1 MNSLDQYAKSVVA
14 GEIPAGKY
22 HRLACE
28 RHLRDRERENTPEF
42 PYVFVDE
49 KAEKF
54 FRFAQKL
61 KHYKGK
67 WAGQP
72 VELQPYQKF
81 RLGSMFGWVRA
92 QTGKRRFRNAY
103 HELPRKQ
110 GKSLEAAIVT
120 LYVTF
125 FDGESGAEGYCA
137 ATKREQAT
145 IIFEDCKKLVMSSGL
160 KQRLKVNVGSI
171 YDERTSSKII
181 PLSADYNSMDGL
193 NPNLVN
199 IDEFH
204 AHKTRGVVDVLE
216 TATGAREQPL
226 INKITTAGDDP
237 VSPCGDEHDYATKIL
252 ERVLV
257 DESYFAFIAHADLE
271 HSEEYEY
278 ADALVGLV
286 RWCSCDVKREFSDM
300 QQTSHTES
308 GADLV
313 AGNGISRTRI
323 GSERETKE
331 TTSVE
336 GTQFSKENTEY
347 PRKNTNDSTLSR
359 EANAESVKSSSTCL
373 PWITATTRR
382 KFAAYCADPVM
393 RPSGFSEILKSEFKR
408 HSTTC
413 FVQKYG
419 KIEGIKLILNHP
431 SDDWTLQST
440 AAKANPNYGVSV
452 NPEDL
457 ASKVTKAA
465 GIPSAAAT
473 YKQKHLNL
481 WVNATAPCLSVDGW
495 AKGQSDW
502 TWEEM
507 LGEECW
513 IGIDLAA
520 KIDLCAMSIVFP
532 PNAKRTSWRIAQ
544 RIWTP
549 GDTIVERARRDRAP
563 YPVWAE
569 QGWLT
574 EVEGTSINHHLIREA
589 LLEVRDMFK
598 VQMIGLDPWHA
609 DQIII
614 DMVDDDGWTAE
625 QVLEVPQ
632 NFASLTSAETRFK
645 TETLAGNMDARR
657 CPVTAWAVSNVAE
670 QTDGKGNIQFSKKRS
685 RGRIDPVKSAT
696 SAMSLYLR
704 NPIPQEPEF
713 EVLILGGRKV

>member
-1 MNSLDQYAKSVVA
+1 MTSLDQYARSVIS
-14 GEIPAGKY
+14 GEVPAGKY

-28 RHLRDRERENTPEF
+28 RHIRDIGRQDTPDF
-42 PYVFVDE
+42 PYVFVE
-49 KAEKF
+49 KKAQKF
-54 FRFAQKL
+54 FDFAALL

-67 WAGQP
+67 WAGQH

-81 RLGSMFGWVRA
+81 RLGSIFGWINT

-145 IIFEDCKKLVMSSGL
+145 IVFEDCKKLVLSSGL

-171 YDERTSSKII
+171 YDERTASRLM

-193 NPNLVN
+193 NPNMVN

-237 VSPCGDEHDYATKIL
+237 VSPCGDEHDYASKIL
-252 ERVLV
+252 EGVLV
-257 DESYFAFIAHADLE
+257 DESYFCFMAHADP
-271 HSEEYEY
+271 
-278 ADALVGLV
+278 
-286 RWCSCDVKREFSDM
+286 
-300 QQTSHTES
+300 T
-308 GADLV
+308 
-313 AGNGISRTRI
+313 
-323 GSERETKE
+323 
-331 TTSVE
+331 
-336 GTQFSKENTEY
+336 
-347 PRKNTNDSTLSR
+347 
-359 EANAESVKSSSTCL
+359 
-373 PWITATTRR
+373 
-382 KFAAYCADPVM
+382 
-393 RPSGFSEILKSEFKR
+393 
-408 HSTTC
+408 
-413 FVQKYG
+413 
-419 KIEGIKLILNHP
+419 
-431 SDDWTLQST
+431 DDWTLPST
-440 AAKANPNYGVSV
+440 AKKANPNYGVSV

-481 WVNATAPCLSVDGW
+481 WVNTDAPCLSIDGW

-513 IGIDLAA
+513 VGIDLAA
-520 KIDLCAMSIVFP
+520 KIDLCSMSIVFP
-532 PNAKRTSWRIAQ
+532 PKALRTNWRIAQ
-544 RIWTP
+544 LIWTP
-549 GDTIVERARRDRAP
+549 RDTIVERARRDRAP
-563 YPVWAE
+563 YPVWEE

-574 EVEGTSINHHLIREA
+574 AVDGTSINHHLIREA
-589 LLEVRDMFK
+589 LLEIKPKFK

-609 DQIII
+609 DQIML
-614 DMVDDDGWTAE
+614 DMVNDDGWTAE
-625 QVLEVPQ
+625 QVLDVPQ

-645 TETLAGNMDARR
+645 TETLTGNIDARR

-696 SAMSLYLR
+696 IAMSLYLR

-713 EVLILGGRKV
+713 QVLILGGRK